1 MFGIVEHNFAR
12 NIKSIVRRVSSIAD
26 TVYTGGM
33 DDPRNVIDKFKH
45 VPESDIVRELDA
57 ADHGLIIAL
66 ENTERDFNMG
76 TIVRSANAFGVR
88 RVIVIGRR
96 QWNKRGAM
104 ATDKYLHVEY
114 LPTTAEFVE
123 RMREE
128 GRSIVAIDNVP
139 GSVELAQTE
148 LPRDAVL
155 VFGQEGPGIS
165 EELTGAADVIVAI
178 EQFGS
183 TRSINVGAAATVAM
197 YAWLQRHVLQ
207 K

>member
-12 NIKSIVRRVSSIAD
+12 NIKSIVRHVSSIAD

-114 LPTTAEFVE
+114 LSATEEFVE

-139 GSVELAQTE
+139 GSVKLAQTE

-165 EELTGAADVIVAI
+165 EELIEAADVIVAI